1 MAFSTDRLRKW
12 GVAAA
17 VVMGLALA
25 TSPAQAQFSDSYKF
39 LKAIKDQDGQKV
51 TDMLGESASTLINT
65 RDVTTGDGALHIVTQ
80 RRDTA
85 WINFLLSKGA
95 KPDIRDKA
103 GNTPLLVAAQI
114 GYVDAVPL
122 LVSFKADVNG
132 ANGRGETP
140 LIIAVQR
147 RDLAMVRQLIALGAN
162 PALRDTVVGM
172 SARDYAQR
180 DTRAGTILK
189 ALDEAKPAAA
199 ATAKPMAGPRP

>member
-51 TDMLGESASTLINT
+51 TEMLGESASTLINT
-65 RDVTTGDGALHIVTQ
+65 RDVTTGESALHIVTQ
-80 RRDTA
+80 RRDIS
-85 WINFLLSKGA
+85 WLNFLLSKGA
-95 KPDIRDKA
+95 RPDIRDKA
-103 GNTPLLVAAQI
+103 GNTPMLVAAQI
-114 GYVDAVPL
+114 GYVEAIPL
-122 LVSFKADVNG
+122 LVGFKADVNG
-132 ANGRGETP
+132 TNGRGETA

-147 RDLAMVRQLIALGAN
+147 RDIAMVRQLIALGGN
-162 PALRDTVVGM
+162 PALRDTVIGM

-180 DTRAGTILK
+180 DTRASSILK
-189 ALDEAKPAAA
+189 ALDEAKPATTA
-199 ATAKPMAGPRP
+199 AKPMAGPRP